1 MNINGVLI
9 ASGKLEGSSYIY
21 VKGDSDPVSNV
32 IELINAY
39 NTAKSA
45 TPYGNA
51 LSDSNRF
58 TVIVGA
64 GTYTTHNNTPITF
77 DTEFVNVVSL
87 TGNADVLITWGLSIE
102 SPNYCDFVGLNCGNQ
117 AFTIVNGIY
126 NYLKF
131 TNCKGGDQSFGS
143 SISGTVVEINNSYF
157 LNCSTIDSGNGDNS
171 FGGAITGNTYENCK
185 SGAYSFGCIQDVG
198 NDYSIE
204 NNTFIN
210 CTANGY
216 SFLYYT
222 YNGSIYITSNTF
234 INCTSTTSS
243 FISLDGN
250 YFVNVAENVF
260 RGCTVTEF
268 LDGKNFISCTS
279 SQVQSNQQNI
289 IANRFYDCESKDW
302 KSFIYCDLTMPLIE
316 SNYFY
321 NCSNRNES
329 AFIHIKY
336 TYDQGQPES
345 IQINKNTISNCNS
358 GRNSF
363 CYITTN
369 INGVGTSDS
378 QMIISNNIINNCFSS
393 GGTSFLFIE
402 TGESWLHRIANN
414 KVNNCQSQKGQQ
426 VFIVSINAKECQIQE
441 NVIDGCHSE
450 SAQSYLVVNTQTNKE
465 INISDNLISNSVAT
479 SEYSFCNLNLSADN
493 NPKLSNT
500 VFKDCRATVDFCFGY
515 IESATSKDL
524 NDVIFMNCIAKN
536 NSFGCTTIPITIT
549 FKATAVNCVAE
560 SDCFGNTAIVDG
572 KVNYCNLLAGNFNYG
587 GGNQVRLCID
597 VNQNEINS

>member
-1 MNINGVLI
+1 MQISGVKIFDLD
-9 ASGKLEGSSYIY
+9 GSSYIY
-21 VKGDSDPVSNV
+21 VRGDGTAIANAT
-32 IELINAY
+32 ELKNAY
-39 NTAKSA
+39 NFAKTA

-64 GTYTTHNNTPITF
+64 GIYTNNVPSAITF
-77 DTEFVNVVSL
+77 DTSFVNVVSL
-87 TGNADVLITWGLSIE
+87 TGNADVLITYGLSIE

-117 AFTIVNGIY
+117 AFTIVNGIKF

-143 SISGTVVEINNSYF
+143 SINGLVVEINNSYF
-157 LNCSTIDSGNGDNS
+157 LNCSTIDQGAGDYS
-171 FGGAITGNTYENCK
+171 FGGAITDNTYENCK

-222 YNGSIYITSNTF
+222 NNGTINITSNTF

-250 YFVNVAENVF
+250 VFVNVSENVF

-289 IANRFYDCESKDW
+289 LANRFYDCQSKDW

-329 AFIHIKY
+329 AFITIKY
-336 TYDQGQPES
+336 NYDRGQPES

-363 CYITTN
+363 CYIITN
-369 INGVGTSDS
+369 IVGLGAGESL
-378 QMIISNNIINNCFSS
+378 MIISSNTKNNCFSN

-414 KVNNCQSQKGQQ
+414 KVNNCQSEKGQQ
-426 VFIVSINAKECQIQE
+426 VFIVSKNASECEIQE

-450 SAQSYLVVNTQTNKE
+450 SAQSYLVVNTTTNKG
-465 INISDNLISNSVAT
+465 INITDNLISNSVAT
-479 SEYSFCNLNLSADN
+479 NNYSFCNLNLSADN

-500 VFKDCRATVDFCFGY
+500 VFKDCRATADFCFGY
-515 IESATSKDL
+515 IESATSKNLD
-524 NDVIFMNCIAKN
+524 DVIFMNCIATN
-536 NSFGCTTIPITIT
+536 YSFGCTTIPITIT
-549 FKATAVNCVAE
+549 FRATAVNCVAE
-560 SDCFGNTAIVDG
+560 NACFGNTAIVSG
-572 KVNYCNLLAGNFNYG
+572 RVNYCNLLSGTFNYG
-587 GGNQVRLCID
+587 SGNQVRLCID